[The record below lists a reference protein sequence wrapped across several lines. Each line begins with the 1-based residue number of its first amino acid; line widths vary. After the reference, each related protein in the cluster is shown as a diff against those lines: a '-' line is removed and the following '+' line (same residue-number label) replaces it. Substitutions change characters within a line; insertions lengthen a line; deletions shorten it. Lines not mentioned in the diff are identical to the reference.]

1 MRVEGWWLVAGGWWL
16 VAGGWWLVAEGWWL
30 MARAHR
36 MTTAGA
42 SNAHPG
48 MRSEWR
54 PTACKTLSSAATLD
68 LPTTRPVSSVMC
80 TPFCDEEQQEAGGSA
95 VRGGK

>member
-1 MRVEGWWLVAGGWWL
+1 
-16 VAGGWWLVAEGWWL
+16 

-80 TPFCDEEQQEAGGSA
+80 TPSCDEEQQEAGGSA
-95 VRGGK
+95 VRGVSGKETVGAPRWSGVGAGCLLPKASRKLS